1 MPQGPAVCTMPV
13 LGVILLSIIAAT
25 ASAQTG
31 DIPGE
36 GDVDRLVERIIELR
50 ADVESLD
57 SRLQT
62 LKEEHENRMSS
73 LARREG
79 TLESEREN
87 QELRVEKLKRKLADV
102 REATRSAG
110 VANEELVPVLREAID
125 GARDYTERALPFKR
139 GERLASLDELESRLE
154 SGALKP
160 PRLANR
166 LWSFH
171 ADEVRLTGESGIYRQ
186 PAEIDGDE
194 RLVDVARVGMML
206 LYFRTDDRQYGYAV
220 PRGEGWEYHLAGDRG
235 AEARIESLFD
245 SLQKQVRT
253 GFFRLP
259 NPLSPETP

>member
-1 MPQGPAVCTMPV
+1 MPHRPGARLASVMGAC
-13 LGVILLSIIAAT
+13 LLSIPPGAVL
-25 ASAQTG
+25 AQSEDTG
-31 DIPGE
+31 GGE
-36 GDVDRLVERIIELR
+36 VDRLVERIIELR
-50 ADVESLD
+50 GDVESLD
-57 SRLQT
+57 SRLQA
-62 LKEEHENRMSS
+62 LKEEHQNRMSS

-87 QELRVEKLKRKLADV
+87 QELRVEKLKKKLADV

-110 VANEELVPVLREAID
+110 VANEELVPVLQEAIG
-125 GARDYTERALPFKR
+125 GAREYAEQALPFKR
-139 GERLASLDELESRLE
+139 GERLASLDELESQLE

-160 PRLANR
+160 PRVANR

-186 PAEIDGDE
+186 PVEVDGE
-194 RLVDVARVGMML
+194 QRLVDVARVGMML

-220 PRGEGWEYHLAGDRG
+220 PRGEGWGYRLAADR
-235 AEARIESLFD
+235 AAASRIESLFD
-245 SLQKQVRT
+245 SLQKQIRT